1 MTEPVIRS
9 IPLDRLEPSPANVRK
24 TPAGKAAFDELK
36 ASIPVHGLLENL
48 VARSGDPG
56 EDGGERFAVIA
67 GARRLAALNELAQE
81 GVIETDYPVPC
92 RIVAN
97 GANDSEISLAEN
109 VIRVAMHPADQVE
122 AFGALAL
129 AGATVADI
137 AANFGVSER
146 TVEQR
151 LRLGHLAPELLDAY
165 REDRIDLATLK
176 AFTVTTD
183 RSRQMAMWE
192 QVSEQGYRPS
202 DWQIKRM
209 LTEDRVPAGAALA
222 RYVGVD
228 TYEAAGGAV
237 LRDLFADEHENGVW
251 LEDPALLMKLAL
263 DRLQVAA
270 DELATRWKW
279 AEARLDVDWSD
290 LARFGRVHPTPSEPT
305 DEEKAEI
312 ERLHVRHDELLNLNE
327 DEWTDE
333 LIEEADAIEPR
344 LAEIQDAIKA
354 RAVYKPDEIAI
365 SGCIATVGDDGQ
377 LQLVQGLVRPED
389 MPAKDTAT
397 GQATADH
404 VAAGTHDHDDGA
416 GIQVPGTSVPS
427 VSDPA
432 MPPARPDPEAEAR
445 KEAGVGIGLA
455 DDLRAIRTTLV
466 KAHLADDFSAAF
478 DLALFQMGR
487 AVFTPGY
494 HDDALDITVRETPDR
509 PPLHANDDTFH
520 ESSPGEAMLEDRSS
534 LRFDWLEIEDGA
546 ESFAALR
553 ALSPGDKKR
562 LFAACVARTL
572 KGQLAFEANARP
584 ETEATVSRLDIDFA
598 EHVRPGAELFWSRVR
613 KDRMLDVARRTL
625 GLEWAHT
632 HRKDK
637 KATLATAMETAFA
650 AGNAVPLGVSK
661 EGRAAALAW
670 VPPGFAAFDK
680 GRIHD
685 GGADATPPAKAEGAA
700 PGETVTEPAP
710 GAAEADSAQ
719 ETSPVDAEAAA
730 ETPPADRPHEDAA
743 PADEARSGTRQEA
756 PSGQPEPAA
765 ESADSEQPAPS
776 QPSDGAPVPET
787 TGSSGVSGPRVPD
800 AATAAPTGHDAIDAM
815 NAVPLAGGGPRVIV
829 NTVGLD
835 DDEDGDASSE
845 TDPAAP
851 PVPGNGHDA
860 VGDALD
866 IPAFLRRS

>member
-24 TPAGKAAFDELK
+24 TPAGKAAFAELK
-36 ASIPVHGLLENL
+36 ASIAVHGLLENL
-48 VARSGDPG
+48 VARSADPG
-56 EDGGERFAVIA
+56 DDGGERFAVIA
-67 GARRLAALNELAQE
+67 GARRLAALSELAAE
-81 GVIETDYPVPC
+81 GVIEADYPVPC
-92 RIVAN
+92 RILAN

-151 LRLGHLAPELLDAY
+151 LRLGHVAPELLDAY

-183 RSRQMAMWE
+183 RTRQLAVWE

-202 DWQIKRM
+202 DWQIRRM
-209 LTEDRVPAGAALA
+209 LTEDRIPAGAALA

-228 TYEAAGGAV
+228 AYEAAAGPV

-263 DRLQVAA
+263 ARLQVAA

-290 LARFGRVHPTPSEPT
+290 LARFGRVHPTPAEPT

-312 ERLHVRHDELLNLNE
+312 EKLHVRHDELVNLDE
-327 DEWTDE
+327 GEWTDE
-333 LIEEADAIEPR
+333 LIEEAEAIEPR
-344 LAEIQDAIKA
+344 LAQIQDAIKA
-354 RAVYKPDEIAI
+354 RAVFKPEDIAI
-365 SGCIATVGDDGQ
+365 SGCIVTVGNDGA
-377 LQLVQGLVRPED
+377 VQVVHGLVKPED
-389 MPAKDTAT
+389 MPAKDTGDT
-397 GQATADH
+397 GADTA
-404 VAAGTHDHDDGA
+404 A
-416 GIQVPGTSVPS
+416 QVRHTDEPHGGPGTAAPD
-427 VSDPA
+427 VSGPA
-432 MPPARPDPEAEAR
+432 MPPSRPDPEAEAR

-466 KAHLADDFSAAF
+466 KAHLAEDFAAAF
-478 DLALFQMGR
+478 DLMLFQMGR

-494 HDDALDITVRETPDR
+494 HDHALDIAARETPDR
-509 PPLHANDDTFH
+509 PPLRANDDAFADW
-520 ESSPGEAMLEDRSS
+520 SPGEAILADRSS
-534 LRFDWLEIEDGA
+534 LSFDWLEIEDCA
-546 ESFAALR
+546 ESFGALR
-553 ALSPGDKKR
+553 ALPPGAKKR

-584 ETEATVSRLDIDFA
+584 ETEATVARLDIEFA
-598 EHVRPGAELFWSRVR
+598 EHVRPGAEMFWSRVR

-625 GLEWAHT
+625 GIEWAHT

-637 KATLATAMETAFA
+637 KDTLATAMETAFA
-650 AGNAVPLGVSK
+650 AGDAVPLGVSK

-670 VPPGFAAFDK
+670 VPPGFAAFDT
-680 GRIHD
+680 GHVD
-685 GGADATPPAKAEGAA
+685 DEDAA
-700 PGETVTEPAP
+700 PPE
-710 GAAEADSAQ
+710 AEA
-719 ETSPVDAEAAA
+719 
-730 ETPPADRPHEDAA
+730 PPADRPSQDA
-743 PADEARSGTRQEA
+743 PASDEARSGAGQGA
-756 PSGQPEPAA
+756 PAQQPEPAA
-765 ESADSEQPAPS
+765 
-776 QPSDGAPVPET
+776 
-787 TGSSGVSGPRVPD
+787 D
-800 AATAAPTGHDAIDAM
+800 AVASTGHEAIDAM
-815 NAVPLAGGGPRVIV
+815 NAVPVAGGGPRVIV
-829 NTVGLD
+829 NTVGF
-835 DDEDGDASSE
+835 ENGGDGDASPNADASV
-845 TDPAAP
+845 P
-851 PVPGNGHDA
+851 PIPGNGHDT
-860 VGDALD
+860 VSDTVSDSGGDALD

>member
-1 MTEPVIRS
+1 MHDPLIRS
-9 IPLDRLEPSPANVRK
+9 IPLDRLQPSPANVRK

-48 VARSGDPG
+48 VARSTEAA

-81 GVIETDYPVPC
+81 GVIEADYPVPC

-137 AANFGVSER
+137 AASFGASER

-151 LRLGHLAPELLDAY
+151 LRLGHVAPELLDAY
-165 REDRIDLATLK
+165 REDRIDLAILK
-176 AFTVTTD
+176 AFAVTTD
-183 RSRQMAMWE
+183 RARQLAVWE

-209 LTEDRVPAGAALA
+209 LTEDRIPAGAALA

-228 TYEAAGGAV
+228 TYEAAGGPV

-263 DRLQVAA
+263 DQLQFAA
-270 DELATRWKW
+270 DELATKWKW
-279 AEARLDVDWSD
+279 AETRIDVDWSD
-290 LARFGRVHPTPSEPT
+290 LARFGRVHPTPAEPT
-305 DEEKAEI
+305 DDEKAEI
-312 ERLHVRHDELLNLNE
+312 QRLRVRHDELVNLDE

-333 LIEEADAIEPR
+333 LIEEAEAIEPR

-354 RAVYKPDEIAI
+354 RAVYKPEDFAIA
-365 SGCIATVGDDGQ
+365 GCIATVGNEGQ
-377 LQLVQGLVRPED
+377 LQIVQGLVKPED
-389 MPAKDTAT
+389 MPAKDTAAAQPT
-397 GQATADH
+397 G
-404 VAAGTHDHDDGA
+404 DDGA
-416 GIQVPGTSVPS
+416 ADTHQDATGIQVPGTSVPS
-427 VSDPA
+427 TTDPA

-466 KAHLADDFSAAF
+466 KAHLAEDFGAAF
-478 DLALFQMGR
+478 DLMLFQMGR

-494 HDDALDITVRETPDR
+494 HDHALDIAVRETPDR
-509 PPLHANDDTFH
+509 PPLRANDDTFH
-520 ESSPGEAMLEDRSS
+520 QSSPGEAMLADRSS
-534 LRFDWLEIEDGA
+534 LRFDWLEIEDRA

-572 KGQLAFEANARP
+572 NGQLAFEANARP
-584 ETEATVSRLDIDFA
+584 ETEATVARLDIDFA
-598 EHVRPGAELFWSRVR
+598 EHVRPGAEMFWSRVR
-613 KDRMLDVARRTL
+613 KDRMLKVARETL

-637 KATLATAMETAFA
+637 KTTLATAMETAFA
-650 AGNAVPLGVSK
+650 AGNAVPLGVTK

-670 VPPGFAAFDK
+670 VPPGFAAFDT
-680 GRIHD
+680 GHGDD
-685 GGADATPPAKAEGAA
+685 GDAAA
-700 PGETVTEPAP
+700 AQ
-710 GAAEADSAQ
+710 AEAQ
-719 ETSPVDAEAAA
+719 
-730 ETPPADRPHEDAA
+730 PADPPHEDAA
-743 PADEARSGTRQEA
+743 HSDEPQSGAPQEA
-756 PSGQPEPAA
+756 TAEQPEPAA
-765 ESADSEQPAPS
+765 EAGNSQRPAPS
-776 QPSDGAPVPET
+776 EPSNGAPVPET
-787 TGSSGVSGPRVPD
+787 AGTPGVPD
-800 AATAAPTGHDAIDAM
+800 VATIAPTGHEAIDAM
-815 NAVPLAGGGPRVIV
+815 NAVPVAGGGPRVIV
-829 NTVGLD
+829 NTVGIGD
-835 DDEDGDASSE
+835 ADEDASSE
-845 TDPAAP
+845 VDPAAP
-851 PVPGNGHDA
+851 PVPGNGHDG
-860 VGDALD
+860 VSDTVSDSCGDALD
-866 IPAFLRRS
+866 IPAFLRRT

>member
-1 MTEPVIRS
+1 MTEPIIRS

-24 TPAGKAAFDELK
+24 TPAGQAAFDELK

-48 VARSGDPG
+48 VARSTEAA

-81 GVIETDYPVPC
+81 GVIEADYPVPC

-137 AANFGVSER
+137 AASFGVSER

-151 LRLGHLAPELLDAY
+151 LRLGHVAPELLDAY

-176 AFTVTTD
+176 AFAVTTD
-183 RSRQMAMWE
+183 RTRQLAVWE
-192 QVSEQGYRPS
+192 QVSEQGYRPT

-209 LTEDRVPAGAALA
+209 LTEDRVPAGAALT

-228 TYEAAGGAV
+228 TYEAAGGPV

-290 LARFGRVHPTPSEPT
+290 LARFGRVHPTPAEPT
-305 DEEKAEI
+305 DDEKAEI
-312 ERLHVRHDELLNLNE
+312 ERLHVRHDELVNLDE

-333 LIEEADAIEPR
+333 LIEEAEAIEPR
-344 LAEIQDAIKA
+344 LAEIQDAVKA
-354 RAVYKPDEIAI
+354 RAVYKPEDIAI
-365 SGCIATVGDDGQ
+365 SGCIVTVGSDGQ
-377 LQLVQGLVRPED
+377 LQVVHGLVKPED

-397 GQATADH
+397 TQTSGDDGAT
-404 VAAGTHDHDDGA
+404 GTHDGGA
-416 GIQVPGTSVPS
+416 GIQVPGTIVPS
-427 VSDPA
+427 VSGPA
-432 MPPARPDPEAEAR
+432 VPPARPDPEAEAR

-494 HDDALDITVRETPDR
+494 HDHALDIAVRETPNR
-509 PPLHANDDTFH
+509 PPLRANDDTFH

-534 LRFDWLEIEDGA
+534 LRFDWLEIEDRA

-572 KGQLAFEANARP
+572 NGQLAFEANARP
-584 ETEATVSRLDIDFA
+584 ETEATVARLDIDFA
-598 EHVRPGAELFWSRVR
+598 EHVRPGAEMFWSRVR
-613 KDRMLDVARRTL
+613 KDKMLDVARRTL
-625 GLEWAHT
+625 GIEWAHT

-650 AGNAVPLGVSK
+650 TGNAVPLGVSK

-670 VPPGFAAFDK
+670 VPPGFAAFDT
-680 GRIHD
+680 GRIDD
-685 GGADATPPAKAEGAA
+685 GATDATPPAKAEGAA
-700 PGETVTEPAP
+700 PGETMTEPAP

-719 ETSPVDAEAAA
+719 ETPPVGAEGAA
-730 ETPPADRPHEDAA
+730 ESPPADQLHEDAA
-743 PADEARSGTRQEA
+743 PADEARSGARQEA
-756 PSGQPEPAA
+756 PAGQPEPAA
-765 ESADSEQPAPS
+765 EAGDTERPAPS
-776 QPSDGAPVPET
+776 EPSNGAPVPET
-787 TGSSGVSGPRVPD
+787 PGSPGVPD
-800 AATAAPTGHDAIDAM
+800 AATVAPTGVEPIDAM
-815 NAVPLAGGGPRVIV
+815 NAVPVAGGGPRVIV
-829 NTVGLD
+829 STVGIAGD
-835 DDEDGDASSE
+835 DDTGASPE
-845 TDPAAP
+845 TDPSAP

-860 VGDALD
+860 GGDALD
-866 IPAFLRRS
+866 IPAFLRR

>member
-9 IPLDRLEPSPANVRK
+9 IPLDRLVPSPANVRR
-24 TPAGKAAFDELK
+24 TPAGMAAFDELK

-48 VARSGDPG
+48 VARSTEPA

-81 GVIETDYPVPC
+81 GVIDADYPVPC
-92 RIVAN
+92 RVVAN

-109 VIRVAMHPADQVE
+109 VIRVAMHPADQVQ

-151 LRLGHLAPELLDAY
+151 LRLGHVAPELLDAY

-183 RSRQMAMWE
+183 RTRQLAVWE
-192 QVSEQGYRPS
+192 QVSEQGYRPT

-209 LTEDRVPAGAALA
+209 LTEDRIPADAALS

-228 TYEAAGGAV
+228 AYEAAGGPV
-237 LRDLFADEHENGVW
+237 LRDLFADEYENGVW

-290 LARFGRVHPTPSEPT
+290 LARFGRVHPTPAEPT

-312 ERLHVRHDELLNLNE
+312 EKLHVRHDELVNMDE

-333 LIEEADAIEPR
+333 LIEEAEAIEPR

-354 RAVYKPDEIAI
+354 RAVFKPDDIAI
-365 SGCIATVGDDGQ
+365 SGCIVTVGNDGT
-377 LQLVQGLVRPED
+377 LQVVHGLVKPED
-389 MPAKDTAT
+389 MPAKDAGDGDADTTAQNQHT
-397 GQATADH
+397 GGH
-404 VAAGTHDHDDGA
+404 HAGS
-416 GIQVPGTSVPS
+416 GIAVPS

-466 KAHLADDFSAAF
+466 KAHLADDFGAAF
-478 DLALFQMGR
+478 DLMLFQMGR
-487 AVFTPGY
+487 AVFTQGY
-494 HDDALDITVRETPDR
+494 HDDALDIAVRATPDR
-509 PPLHANDDTFH
+509 PPLRANDDTFH
-520 ESSPGEAMLEDRSS
+520 ESSPGEEMLEDRSS
-534 LRFDWLEIEDGA
+534 LRFDWLEIEDRA
-546 ESFAALR
+546 ESFVALR
-553 ALSPGDKKR
+553 ALPPKDKKR

-572 KGQLAFEANARP
+572 NGQLAFEANARP
-584 ETEATVSRLDIDFA
+584 ETEATVARLDIEFA
-598 EHVRPGAELFWSRVR
+598 EHIRPGAEMFWSRVR

-625 GLEWAHT
+625 GIEWAHT

-637 KATLATAMETAFA
+637 KDTLATAMETAFA
-650 AGNAVPLGVSK
+650 AGDPVPLGVSK

-670 VPPGFAAFDK
+670 VPPGFAAFDT
-680 GRIHD
+680 GRVD
-685 GGADATPPAKAEGAA
+685 EEDAAA
-700 PGETVTEPAP
+700 AQ
-710 GAAEADSAQ
+710 AEA
-719 ETSPVDAEAAA
+719 
-730 ETPPADRPHEDAA
+730 PPADQPSQDAA
-743 PADEARSGTRQEA
+743 ASDEARSGARQQA
-756 PSGQPEPAA
+756 PAGQTGPAVDAEVPAARANDTGDAEPAA
-765 ESADSEQPAPS
+765 PSEPS
-776 QPSDGAPVPET
+776 NGAPVPDAEA
-787 TGSSGVSGPRVPD
+787 V
-800 AATAAPTGHDAIDAM
+800 AATGHEVIDAV
-815 NAVPLAGGGPRVIV
+815 NAVPVAGGGPRVIV

-835 DDEDGDASSE
+835 DDGDGGANASP
-845 TDPAAP
+845 DPNPSAR

-860 VGDALD
+860 VSDTVSDIVSDSGGDALD
-866 IPAFLRRS
+866 IPAFLRR

>member
-48 VARSGDPG
+48 VARSAETAG
-56 EDGGERFAVIA
+56 DGGERFAVIA

-92 RIVAN
+92 RVIEN

-151 LRLGHLAPELLDAY
+151 LRLGHVAPELLDAY
-165 REDRIDLATLK
+165 REDRIDLAILK
-176 AFTVTTD
+176 AFAVTTD
-183 RSRQMAMWE
+183 RTRQLAVWE
-192 QVSEQGYRPS
+192 QVSEQGYRPT

-222 RYVGVD
+222 RYVRVEA
-228 TYEAAGGAV
+228 YEAAGGPV

-279 AEARLDVDWSD
+279 AEPRLDVDWSD
-290 LARFGRVHPTPSEPT
+290 LARFGRVHPAPAEPT

-312 ERLHVRHDELLNLNE
+312 ERLHARQEELADLDD
-327 DEWTDE
+327 DEWTEELVDE
-333 LIEEADAIEPR
+333 SDSIETR
-344 LAEIQDAIKA
+344 LAVIQDGIKA
-354 RAVYKPDEIAI
+354 RAVFKPEDLRLA
-365 SGCIATVGDDGQ
+365 GCIATVGNDGQ
-377 LQLVQGLVRPED
+377 LQVLHGLVKPED
-389 MPAKDTAT
+389 MPAQETGDGDADTTAQIQHT
-397 GQATADH
+397 GRQHTSS
-404 VAAGTHDHDDGA
+404 
-416 GIQVPGTSVPS
+416 GIAVPS
-427 VSDPA
+427 VSGPA
-432 MPPARPDPEAEAR
+432 MPPARPDLEAEAR
-445 KEAGVGIGLA
+445 KEAGVGIGLG

-466 KAHLADDFSAAF
+466 KAHLAEDFAAAF

-494 HDDALDITVRETPDR
+494 HDHALDIAVRETPDR
-509 PPLHANDDTFH
+509 PPLRANDDTFH

-534 LRFDWLEIEDGA
+534 LRFDWLEIEDRA

-553 ALSPGDKKR
+553 ALPPKDKKR

-572 KGQLAFEANARP
+572 VGQLAFEANARP
-584 ETEATVSRLDIDFA
+584 ETEATVARLDIEFA
-598 EHVRPGAELFWSRVR
+598 EHVRPGAEMFWSRVR

-625 GLEWAHT
+625 GIEWAHT

-637 KATLATAMETAFA
+637 KATLAAAMEKAFA
-650 AGNAVPLGVSK
+650 AGDAAPLGVSK

-670 VPPGFAAFDK
+670 VPPGFAAFDT
-680 GRIHD
+680 GRIDD
-685 GGADATPPAKAEGAA
+685 GDAAA
-700 PGETVTEPAP
+700 PQA
-710 GAAEADSAQ
+710 
-719 ETSPVDAEAAA
+719 
-730 ETPPADRPHEDAA
+730 
-743 PADEARSGTRQEA
+743 EA
-756 PSGQPEPAA
+756 PSADQPSRDAAASEDPQSGARRETPAGQPEPAA
-765 ESADSEQPAPS
+765 DAEAPAAHATDAGESEQPEPS
-776 QPSDGAPVPET
+776 EPSNGAAVPET
-787 TGSSGVSGPRVPD
+787 TGSPGVSGPRVPD
-800 AATAAPTGHDAIDAM
+800 AATVAPTGVEPIDAM
-815 NAVPLAGGGPRVIV
+815 NAVPVAGGGPRVIV
-829 NTVGLD
+829 NTVGID
-835 DDEDGDASSE
+835 DDGDGDTSPDAA
-845 TDPAAP
+845 PAAP

-860 VGDALD
+860 GGDALD
-866 IPAFLRRS
+866 IPAFLRR

>member
-24 TPAGKAAFDELK
+24 TPAGKAAFAELK

-48 VARSGDPG
+48 VARSTEAA
-56 EDGGERFAVIA
+56 EDGSERFAVIA
-67 GARRLAALNELAQE
+67 GARRLAALNELASE
-81 GVIETDYPVPC
+81 GVIEADYPVPC
-92 RIVAN
+92 RIVSN

-109 VIRVAMHPADQVE
+109 VVRVAMHPADQVE

-137 AANFGVSER
+137 AASFGVSER

-151 LRLGHLAPELLDAY
+151 LRLGHVAPELLDAY

-176 AFTVTTD
+176 AFSVTTD
-183 RSRQMAMWE
+183 RARQMAVWE
-192 QVSEQGYRPS
+192 QVSEQGYQPS

-209 LTEDRVPAGAALA
+209 LTEDRIPAGAALA
-222 RYVGVD
+222 RYVGVE
-228 TYEAAGGAV
+228 TYEAAGGPV
-237 LRDLFADEHENGVW
+237 MRDLFADEYENGVW

-263 DRLQVAA
+263 DRLQFAA

-290 LARFGRVHPTPSEPT
+290 LARFGRVHPTPAEPT
-305 DEEKAEI
+305 DEETAERG
-312 ERLHVRHDELLNLNE
+312 RLHARQDELADLDD
-327 DEWTDE
+327 DEWTEELVDE
-333 LIEEADAIEPR
+333 NDSIQTR
-344 LAEIQDAIKA
+344 LAEIEDAIKA
-354 RAVYKPDEIAI
+354 RAVYKPDDIAI

-377 LQLVQGLVRPED
+377 LQLVHGLVRPED

-397 GQATADH
+397 AQTSGDDGAT
-404 VAAGTHDHDDGA
+404 GTHDGGA
-416 GIQVPGTSVPS
+416 GIHVPGTSAPS
-427 VSDPA
+427 LSGPA

-466 KAHLADDFSAAF
+466 KAHLADDFGAAF

-494 HDDALDITVRETPDR
+494 HDHALDIAVRETPVR
-509 PPLHANDDTFH
+509 PPLRANDDTFH

-534 LRFDWLEIEDGA
+534 LRFDWLEIEDRA

-553 ALSPGDKKR
+553 ALSPSDKKR

-572 KGQLAFEANARP
+572 NGQLAFEANARP
-584 ETEATVSRLDIDFA
+584 ETEATVARLDIDFA
-598 EHVRPGAELFWSRVR
+598 EHVRPGAEMFWSRVR
-613 KDRMLDVARRTL
+613 KDKMLDVARRTL
-625 GLEWAHT
+625 GIEWAHT

-637 KATLATAMETAFA
+637 KTTLATAMETAFA
-650 AGNAVPLGVSK
+650 AGNAVPLGVPK

-670 VPPGFAAFDK
+670 VPPGFAAFDT
-680 GRIHD
+680 GHVDD
-685 GGADATPPAKAEGAA
+685 GATDATPPAEAQGAA

-710 GAAEADSAQ
+710 SAAE
-719 ETSPVDAEAAA
+719 EAA
-730 ETPPADRPHEDAA
+730 PS
-743 PADEARSGTRQEA
+743 DEAQSGTRQQA
-756 PSGQPEPAA
+756 PAGQPEPSA
-765 ESADSEQPAPS
+765 EAADSEQPAPS
-776 QPSDGAPVPET
+776 EPSDGGAVPES
-787 TGSSGVSGPRVPD
+787 TGSPGLPD
-800 AATAAPTGHDAIDAM
+800 AAALAPTGHDAIDAM
-815 NAVPLAGGGPRVIV
+815 NAVPVAGGGPRVIV
-829 NTVGLD
+829 NTVGID
-835 DDEDGDASSE
+835 DGDGDADADASSE
-845 TDPAAP
+845 TDPSAP

-860 VGDALD
+860 GGDALD
-866 IPAFLRRS
+866 IPAFLRR

>member
-1 MTEPVIRS
+1 MTEPVIQS
-9 IPLDRLEPSPANVRK
+9 IPLDRLELSPANVRK
-24 TPAGKAAFDELK
+24 TAAGQTAFAELK
-36 ASIPVHGLLENL
+36 ANIAANGVLANL
-48 VARSGDPG
+48 VVRALAPDNQDNPRY
-56 EDGGERFAVIA
+56 AVIA
-67 GARRLAALNELAQE
+67 GGRRLAALSELTQE
-81 GVIETDYPVPC
+81 GVFPSDYPVPC

-97 GANDSEISLAEN
+97 GAADEELSLAEN

-137 AANFGVSER
+137 AARFGVSER

-151 LRLGHLAPELLDAY
+151 LRLGHVASELLDAY

-183 RSRQMAMWE
+183 RARQMAVWE
-192 QVSEQGYRPS
+192 QVSEQGYRPT
-202 DWQIKRM
+202 DWQIRRM

-228 TYEAAGGAV
+228 AYETAGGPV

-251 LEDPALLMKLAL
+251 LEDPTLLMKLAL

-290 LARFGRVHPTPSEPT
+290 LARFGRVHPTLAEPT

-312 ERLHVRHDELLNLNE
+312 ERLHVRHDELVNLDE

-333 LIEEADAIEPR
+333 LIEEAEAIEPR
-344 LAEIQDAIKA
+344 LAEIQHAIKA
-354 RAVYKPDEIAI
+354 RAVYTPDDIAI
-365 SGCIATVGDDGQ
+365 AGCIVTVGNDGQ
-377 LQLVQGLVRPED
+377 VQVVHGLVKPED
-389 MPAKDTAT
+389 MPAKETASAQSP
-397 GQATADH
+397 G
-404 VAAGTHDHDDGA
+404 AASSHDDGA
-416 GIQVPGTSVPS
+416 GIQVPGTGVPS

-466 KAHLADDFSAAF
+466 KAHLADDFGAAF
-478 DLALFQMGR
+478 DLMLFQMGR

-494 HDDALDITVRETPDR
+494 HDDALDIAVRETPDR
-509 PPLHANDDTFH
+509 PPLRVNDDAFGDW
-520 ESSPGEAMLEDRSS
+520 SPGEAMLADRSS
-534 LRFDWLEIEDGA
+534 LSFDWLEIEDRA

-553 ALSPGDKKR
+553 ALAPKDKKR

-572 KGQLAFEANARP
+572 NGQLAFEANARP
-584 ETEATVSRLDIDFA
+584 ETEATVARLDIEFA
-598 EHVRPGAELFWSRVR
+598 DHVRPGAEMFWSRVR

-625 GLEWAHT
+625 GIEWAHT

-650 AGNAVPLGVSK
+650 AGDSVPLGVSK

-670 VPPGFAAFDK
+670 VPPGFAAFDT
-680 GRIHD
+680 GHVDD
-685 GGADATPPAKAEGAA
+685 GDAAAAQAEAPPAEQ
-700 PGETVTEPAP
+700 PSQ
-710 GAAEADSAQ
+710 D
-719 ETSPVDAEAAA
+719 AAA
-730 ETPPADRPHEDAA
+730 SDDPQTGA
-743 PADEARSGTRQEA
+743 GQEA
-756 PSGQPEPAA
+756 PAEQPEPAA
-765 ESADSEQPAPS
+765 DAEATAENATDTGDAEPPAPS
-776 QPSDGAPVPET
+776 KPSDGGSVPET
-787 TGSSGVSGPRVPD
+787 TGSPGAPD
-800 AATAAPTGHDAIDAM
+800 AAAVTPTGVEPIDAM
-815 NAVPLAGGGPRVIV
+815 NAVPVAGGGPRVIV
-829 NTVGLD
+829 NTVGID
-835 DDEDGDASSE
+835 GDGDGDASPDL
-845 TDPAAP
+845 DPSAP
-851 PVPGNGHDA
+851 PIPGNGHDA
-860 VGDALD
+860 VSGAVPDSGGDALG

>member
-9 IPLDRLEPSPANVRK
+9 IPLDRLELSPANVRK
-24 TPAGKAAFDELK
+24 TTAGEAAFAELK
-36 ASIPVHGLLENL
+36 ANIAANGVLANL
-48 VARSGDPG
+48 VVRALGPDTQDNPRY
-56 EDGGERFAVIA
+56 AVIA
-67 GARRLAALNELAQE
+67 GGRRLAALGELTQE
-81 GVIETDYPVPC
+81 GVFPSDYPVPC

-97 GANDSEISLAEN
+97 GAADEELSLAEN
-109 VIRVAMHPADQVE
+109 VIRAAMHPADQVE

-137 AANFGVSER
+137 ATRFGVSER
-146 TVEQR
+146 IVEQR
-151 LRLGHLAPELLDAY
+151 LRLGHAAPELLDAY
-165 REDRIDLATLK
+165 RQNRIDLATLK

-183 RSRQMAMWE
+183 RARQLAVWE
-192 QVSEQGYRPS
+192 QVSEQGYRPT
-202 DWQIKRM
+202 DWQIRRM
-209 LTEDRVPAGAALA
+209 LTEDRIPAGAALA

-228 TYEAAGGAV
+228 AYEAAGGPV

-263 DRLQVAA
+263 DRLQIAA

-290 LARFGRVHPTPSEPT
+290 LARFGRVHPTPAEPT

-312 ERLHVRHDELLNLNE
+312 EKLHIRHDELVNMDE

-333 LIEEADAIEPR
+333 LIEESETIEPR

-354 RAVYKPDEIAI
+354 RAIFRPEDIAI
-365 SGCIATVGDDGQ
+365 SGCIVTVGNDGAIQ
-377 LQLVQGLVRPED
+377 VVNGLVKPED
-389 MPAKDTAT
+389 MPTKNA
-397 GQATADH
+397 ATAQPTGDNG
-404 VAAGTHDHDDGA
+404 AAHAHDDGP

-427 VSDPA
+427 VSGPA
-432 MPPARPDPEAEAR
+432 MPHARPDPEAEAR

-466 KAHLADDFSAAF
+466 KAHLAEDFGAAF

-487 AVFTPGY
+487 AVFTPGH
-494 HDDALDITVRETPDR
+494 HDHALDIAVRETPDR
-509 PPLHANDDTFH
+509 PPLRANDDTFH
-520 ESSPGEAMLEDRSS
+520 ESSPGEAMLADRSS
-534 LRFDWLEIEDGA
+534 LRFDWLEIEDRA

-572 KGQLAFEANARP
+572 NGQLAFEANALP
-584 ETEATVSRLDIDFA
+584 ETEATVARLGIDFA
-598 EHVRPGAELFWSRVR
+598 EHVRPGAEMFWSRVR
-613 KDRMLDVARRTL
+613 KDRMLKVARETL

-670 VPPGFAAFDK
+670 IPPGFAAFDS
-680 GRIHD
+680 GRGD
-685 GGADATPPAKAEGAA
+685 DEDAAT
-700 PGETVTEPAP
+700 
-710 GAAEADSAQ
+710 AQ
-719 ETSPVDAEAAA
+719 A
-730 ETPPADRPHEDAA
+730 ETPPADQPSHDAA
-743 PADEARSGTRQEA
+743 ASDQPQSGARQKAPAE
-756 PSGQPEPAA
+756 QPEPAA
-765 ESADSEQPAPS
+765 DAEAPAAQAADTGESEQPAPS
-776 QPSDGAPVPET
+776 EASDVTPDPET
-787 TGSSGVSGPRVPD
+787 TGSPGVSGPRVPD
-800 AATAAPTGHDAIDAM
+800 AATVAPTGVEAIDAM
-815 NAVPLAGGGPRVIV
+815 NAVPVAGGGPRVIV
-829 NTVGLD
+829 NTVGFENGD
-835 DDEDGDASSE
+835 DGTEASPE

-851 PVPGNGHDA
+851 PVPGNGHDG
-860 VGDALD
+860 VSDTVSDSGRDALD
-866 IPAFLRRS
+866 IPAFLRRQG

>member
-9 IPLDRLEPSPANVRK
+9 IPLDRLELSPANVRK
-24 TPAGKAAFDELK
+24 TAAGQSAFAELK
-36 ASIPVHGLLENL
+36 ANIAANGVLANL
-48 VARSGDPG
+48 VVRALGPDTQDNTRY
-56 EDGGERFAVIA
+56 AVIA
-67 GARRLAALNELAQE
+67 GGRRLAALSELTQE
-81 GVIETDYPVPC
+81 GVFPPDYPVPC

-97 GANDSEISLAEN
+97 GAADKELSLAEN
-109 VIRVAMHPADQVE
+109 VVRAAMHPADQVE

-137 AANFGVSER
+137 AARFGVSER

-151 LRLGHLAPELLDAY
+151 LRLGHVAPELLDAY
-165 REDRIDLATLK
+165 REDRIDLAILK
-176 AFTVTTD
+176 AFAVTTD
-183 RSRQMAMWE
+183 RARQLAVWE
-192 QVSEQGYRPS
+192 QVSEQGYKPT

-209 LTEDRVPAGAALA
+209 LTEDRIPAGAALA

-228 TYEAAGGAV
+228 AYEAAGGPV

-290 LARFGRVHPTPSEPT
+290 LARFGRVHPTPAEPT

-312 ERLHVRHDELLNLNE
+312 ERLHVRHDELLNLDE

-333 LIEEADAIEPR
+333 LIEEAEAIEPR
-344 LAEIQDAIKA
+344 LAQVQDAIKA
-354 RAVYKPDEIAI
+354 RAVYTPDDIAI
-365 SGCIATVGDDGQ
+365 SGCIVTVGNDGAIQ
-377 LQLVQGLVRPED
+377 VVHGLVKPED
-389 MPAKDTAT
+389 MPAKDAGDGNADTT
-397 GQATADH
+397 GRNQHTGGQHAGPGI
-404 VAAGTHDHDDGA
+404 AGTA
-416 GIQVPGTSVPS
+416 
-427 VSDPA
+427 VSGPA
-432 MPPARPDPEAEAR
+432 MPPSRPDPEAEAR

-466 KAHLADDFSAAF
+466 KAHLAEDFTAAF

-494 HDDALDITVRETPDR
+494 HDHALDIAVRETPNR
-509 PPLHANDDTFH
+509 PPLRANDDTFH

-534 LRFDWLEIEDGA
+534 LRFDWLEIEDCA

-572 KGQLAFEANARP
+572 NGQLAFEANARP
-584 ETEATVSRLDIDFA
+584 ETEATVARLDIDFA
-598 EHVRPGAELFWSRVR
+598 EHVRPGAEMFWSRVR
-613 KDRMLDVARRTL
+613 KDRMLDIARRTL
-625 GLEWAHT
+625 GIEWAHT

-637 KATLATAMETAFA
+637 KATLATAMETAFG
-650 AGNAVPLGVSK
+650 AGNAVPLGVPK

-670 VPPGFAAFDK
+670 VPPGFAAFDT
-680 GRIHD
+680 GRVDD
-685 GGADATPPAKAEGAA
+685 GDATPPAEAEGDA
-700 PGETVTEPAP
+700 PGVAPQEPAD
-710 GAAEADSAQ
+710 EADSAQ
-719 ETSPVDAEAAA
+719 ETPPVDAEGTA
-730 ETPPADRPHEDAA
+730 ETPPADQPHEDTA

-756 PSGQPEPAA
+756 PAGQPEPAA
-765 ESADSEQPAPS
+765 EATDSEQPAHSEPS
-776 QPSDGAPVPET
+776 SGAPVPET
-787 TGSSGVSGPRVPD
+787 AGSSGVPD
-800 AATAAPTGHDAIDAM
+800 APTAVPTGHDAIDAM
-815 NAVPLAGGGPRVIV
+815 NAVTVAGGGPRVIV
-829 NTVGLD
+829 NTVGIDRD
-835 DDEDGDASSE
+835 DAASSE
-845 TDPAAP
+845 SDPPAP
-851 PVPGNGHDA
+851 PDTGDGHDA
-860 VGDALD
+860 VSDTVSDSGGDALD